1 MQVFKFGGAS
11 VRDAAGV
18 INLTAIL
25 QSSLRESGKT
35 YGAGDDQPAQTG
47 NDQQVKTGNGL
58 YAQAEPLVVVVSAMG
73 KTTNLL
79 ERLVLHFFNEKTGD
93 NPFLEQAR
101 DFHFDIAAALFPDP
115 SHPVFDE
122 ISNLFVEIEWVLE
135 DGPVD
140 TFDFTYD
147 QIVSI
152 GELLSTTI
160 ISHYLNS
167 QGLQNTWVDARN
179 FIATDNHYRE
189 ANVDW
194 EKTEKLIRTGIPPL
208 FEQGFVVTQ
217 GFIGSTSENFT
228 TTLGREGSDYS
239 AAIFASCLDAAQVCI
254 WKDVPGVLNADPK
267 WFDHTELIPELSYLD
282 AIELTYYGA
291 TVIHPKTIK
300 PLQNK
305 GIDLLVRSFLDTS
318 SDGTRIGGIT
328 RTLPVPSFIFKVDQV
343 LISIMPKDFSFIVE
357 DNLSQIFHLF
367 HKHRVKINMMHNS
380 AVSFSVSVDN
390 QADYIRELVQALE
403 TDYQVS
409 VQEHLELI
417 TIRYYDQQ
425 TIDRVLV
432 DKEIMME
439 LRDRDT
445 CQLLVR
451 NRTTGK

>member
-1 MQVFKFGGAS
+1 MLHVFKFGGAS
-11 VRDAAGV
+11 VKDAEGV
-18 INLTAIL
+18 KNLAEIL
-25 QSSLRESGKT
+25 KTESESFDNEADK
-35 YGAGDDQPAQTG
+35 
-47 NDQQVKTGNGL
+47 
-58 YAQAEPLVVVVSAMG
+58 LVVVVSAMG

-79 ERLVLHFFNEKTGD
+79 ERLLVHFFNEHPAE
-93 NPFLEQAR
+93 NPFLEEAKA
-101 DFHFDIAAALFPDP
+101 FHFGIASQLFSDP
-115 SHPVFDE
+115 AHPVFDE

-140 TFDFTYD
+140 GFDFTYD
-147 QIVSI
+147 QLVSI
-152 GELLSTTI
+152 GELLSTTL

-167 QGLQNTWVDARN
+167 QGMVNTWVDARN
-179 FIATDNHYRE
+179 YIATDNQYRE

-194 EKTEKLIRTGIPPL
+194 EKTEKLIGTGFPPL
-208 FEQGFVVTQ
+208 LEKGWIVTQ

-239 AAIFASCLDAAQVCI
+239 AAIFAACLGATQVCI

-267 WFDHTELIPELSYLD
+267 WFAQTELIPELSYLD

-305 GIDLLVRSFLDTS
+305 GIDLYVRSFLDS
-318 SDGTRIGGIT
+318 RSQGTRIGNKT
-328 RTLPVPSFIFKVDQV
+328 QKSPLASFIFKVDQV
-343 LISIMPKDFSFIVE
+343 LLSIMPRDFSFIVE
-357 DNLSQIFHLF
+357 DNLSHIFHLF
-367 HKHRVKINMMHNS
+367 HSHRVKINMMHNS

-390 QADYIRELVQALE
+390 QPAYIQGLVEALE
-403 TDYQVS
+403 NDFQVR
-409 VQEHLELI
+409 VQEQLELI

-432 DKEIMME
+432 EKEVIME

-445 CQLLVR
+445 CQLLVK
-451 NRTTGK
+451 NVGPVGGSEQK